1 MVYRMLSVLL
11 CSCLLAGSI
20 PQIVYGAEET
30 SVSQEEETNM
40 QSEEDSEGEPEHE
53 EETPEPEPE
62 PEPPSSEVPPE
73 SSSVEESSSPES
85 SSTENSS
92 IEESSV
98 PESSSV
104 EESSSTET
112 STIEETTT
120 EEKSTKEETEE
131 ETTEEETEEETE
143 TTKET
148 EEETETTKE
157 ETTEEET
164 LPENTTELRYGS
176 FEVVSLQYNAEQW
189 FRFTAP
195 ESGTYNF
202 YIDGG
207 STSDISLSVYDLRE
221 AGNRLKSQNY
231 QNTVRYALM
240 YLEKGQTVYS
250 ALSLTENGP
259 VVGKQV
265 HFGAKRANIASV
277 EQTEGGYRAST
288 SRFTA
293 QIGWRAAS
301 RTVSADMTLTTKGS
315 GTFNESYFWQI
326 RYGSSETGY
335 QYMDQQ
341 IVPDV
346 RKEKMIDA
354 LDPGVEYR
362 FTMYLINADTLAL
375 EAVLV
380 PEAAAIKM
388 QTGSSK
394 ENILFRGKR
403 AGYDS
408 ITLDIEA
415 VEAVAKYSYGP
426 LAAYEKEVTVQRQIS
441 GLASI
446 TVSDLEPAT
455 TYYFEFYNS
464 SGVTLAYTTVDTKE
478 YPAKVLYSVKPA
490 GPDVIA
496 LKADISSYD
505 GKIPESFNLCYEVAD
520 ADGKMI
526 TSGMEKIATKGSEQ
540 WTIEASVPDLE
551 HSTEYSVTMWMNEP
565 GYSAHFK
572 QKTLSVKTG
581 KAPFPDDALTVEIAQ
596 NTNHLT
602 RADYVVRIAGY
613 QEAVTGKLKYRM
625 KNALGEYKTNS
636 INVRGGRTK
645 GALNGLQEGTEYE
658 YEVRIAGVVCRGF
671 FQMGEARIN
680 PVMTDDTGAYDAVLS
695 YRLNPSEL
703 TQGVSYSAKL
713 YYYNEET
720 KLYAEL
726 RSKLPLTAADNY
738 AISMQAAEYFALSPD
753 TQYGFQWELY
763 EGTTL
768 VNTQYQLVT
777 TEKSETIVELT
788 ANMADSITCNIAL
801 KGRTEHITR
810 DITLFAY
817 VKEEDGEYRKAGQ
830 SFNLYASKGYKTT
843 GYTISGLV
851 DEQNYTVSF
860 RDIKGKEYGVYTF
873 VFDAKIDG
881 VRVSIG
887 NQVAGAHH
895 ITLQTQIEG
904 EPAPGSYLILFF
916 KERDEEDWDIRSVL
930 LEENQTECNFEL
942 SSYLG
947 DDVNAD
953 RIYEFVSG
961 ISDVQYPPVTAALG
975 GVCSGEIL
983 TQTDGRS
990 LTNVTAGSGYSYIS
1004 IKAMITNNPINTS
1017 SYIYVFYREKGAADW
1032 IKSKK
1037 SFIVSTTTGGMLTFI
1052 NDLKP
1057 GTEYEYKVAVSDSG
1071 YDVMLNE
1078 IEKDRQVSGS
1088 IMTKAH
1094 AFALDITADPL
1105 RRDTSG
1111 VALKVHADTNAPE
1124 KRLKAVLTL
1133 DNGETKEV
1141 LLQQSKDYSATVA
1154 FTDLSPDAR
1163 YTVTN
1168 AQLQVMETITGK
1180 CSYVTVASF
1189 EPAYEFTCAP
1199 RADRVNLVRSYE
1211 KKSGQFPLVGG
1222 FALHNNLEMTDT
1234 MISRQDSF

>member
-1 MVYRMLSVLL
+1 M
-11 CSCLLAGSI
+11 
-20 PQIVYGAEET
+20 
-30 SVSQEEETNM
+30 
-40 QSEEDSEGEPEHE
+40 
-53 EETPEPEPE
+53 
-62 PEPPSSEVPPE
+62 
-73 SSSVEESSSPES
+73 
-85 SSTENSS
+85 
-92 IEESSV
+92 
-98 PESSSV
+98 
-104 EESSSTET
+104 
-112 STIEETTT
+112 
-120 EEKSTKEETEE
+120 
-131 ETTEEETEEETE
+131 
-143 TTKET
+143 
-148 EEETETTKE
+148 
-157 ETTEEET
+157 

-176 FEVVSLQYNAEQW
+176 FETVSLQYNAEQW
-189 FRFTAP
+189 FQFTAP
-195 ESGTYNF
+195 ETGTYNF
-202 YIDGG
+202 YIEGV
-207 STSDISLSVYDLRE
+207 SASDISLSVYDLRE
-221 AGNRLKSQNY
+221 AGTRLKSQNY

-240 YLEKGQTVYS
+240 YLEKGQTVYP
-250 ALSLTENGP
+250 ALTLTENGP

-265 HFGAKRANIASV
+265 HFGTKRVSVASV

-288 SRFTA
+288 SSFTA

-301 RTVSADMTLTTKGS
+301 RTVSADITLSTKGT
-315 GTFNESYFWQI
+315 GAFNESYYWQI

-335 QYMDQQ
+335 QYIDQQ

-354 LDPGVEYR
+354 LDPGVEYH
-362 FTMYLINADTLAL
+362 FTMYLVNADTLAL

-380 PEAAAIKM
+380 PDAAAIKM
-388 QTGSSK
+388 QTGSTK
-394 ENILFRGKR
+394 ENIIFRGKR

-426 LAAYEKEVTVQRQIS
+426 LAEYEKEVTVQRQIS

-446 TVSDLEPAT
+446 TASDLEPAT

-464 SGVTLAYTTVDTKE
+464 KGVTFAYTTVDTKE
-478 YPAKVLYSVKPA
+478 YPAKVLYSAKPA

-520 ADGKMI
+520 ANGKMI
-526 TSGMEKIATKGSEQ
+526 VSDMEKIAAKGSEQ
-540 WTIEASVPDLE
+540 WTIEASVPDLQ
-551 HSTEYSVTMWMNEP
+551 HSTEYHVTMWMNEP

-581 KAPFPDDALTVEIAQ
+581 KAPFPDDALTVEIVQ
-596 NTNHLT
+596 NTERLT

-636 INVRGGRTK
+636 INVRGGMTR

-680 PVMTDDTGAYDAVLS
+680 PVMTDDTGAYDAVIS
-695 YRLNPSEL
+695 YQLNPSEL
-703 TQGVSYSAKL
+703 TRGASYSAKL
-713 YYYNEET
+713 YYFNEET

-738 AISMQAAEYFALSPD
+738 TVSIQAAEYFALSPD

-777 TEKSETIVELT
+777 TGKSETTVEIT
-788 ANMADSITCNIAL
+788 ANMADSITCSIAL
-801 KGRTEHITR
+801 KGRTEHISR

-817 VKEEDGEYRKAGQ
+817 VKEEDGEYRKAGS

-843 GYTISGLV
+843 GYTISGLA
-851 DEQNYTVSF
+851 DERNYTVSF

-942 SSYLG
+942 TSYLG

-1017 SYIYVFYREKGAADW
+1017 SYIYVFYREKGTSDW

-1088 IMTKAH
+1088 IMTKEH
-1094 AFALDITADPL
+1094 EFALDISATPL
-1105 RRDTSG
+1105 RQDTSG
-1111 VALKVHADTNAPE
+1111 VALKVRASTNAPE
-1124 KRLKAVLTL
+1124 KSLKAVLTL

-1141 LLQQSKDYSATVA
+1141 LLQQSKDYCATAVL
-1154 FTDLSPDAR
+1154 TDLSPDAR

-1168 AQLQVMETITGK
+1168 AQLKVMETITGK

-1189 EPAYEFTCAP
+1189 EPAYEFACAP
-1199 RADRVNLVRSYE
+1199 RTDQVNLVRSYE
-1211 KKSGQFPLVGG
+1211 KKSGQIPLLGG
-1222 FALHNNLEMTDT
+1222 FALHNNSEMTDT